1 MRFLPR
7 SFDAINRGMSYPA
20 RTIFWFG
27 CYLLVLG
34 TTLILFPNTLLG
46 LFRVAPT
53 AEVWIRVT
61 GMLVLIL
68 GAYDILAG
76 LSELHQFIRWSVPL
90 RASVILFFGVFVLLG
105 YAPAVLL
112 LFGLIDLACAAWT
125 WVALRQTLRA
135 RVPA

>member
-1 MRFLPR
+1 
-7 SFDAINRGMSYPA
+7 MSYPA
-20 RTIFWFG
+20 KTVFAFG

-34 TTLILFPNTLLG
+34 AALILFPNAVLD

-53 AEVWIRVT
+53 VEVWIRVT

-68 GAYDILAG
+68 GAYDILAA
-76 LSELHQFIRWSVPL
+76 LAELREFFRWSVPL
-90 RASVILFFGVFVLLG
+90 RASVILFFSVFVLLG

-125 WVALRQTLRA
+125 WVALRRA
-135 RVPA
+135 PTIEQAAA